1 LVHESKEHFMR
12 RTTLLVVAFG
22 ALSMALVACGGG
34 GGGGDTTYTVTYNG
48 NGATGGAVPVDS
60 GNYTQG
66 QTVTAL
72 GNTGSLVR
80 TGYTFASWNTAANG
94 SGTTYAPAQTFSM
107 GAANVTLYAR
117 WTPVVSGYSVTYSA
131 NGATGGTVPA
141 DPGTYSQSQ
150 TVTVLGNTGSLV
162 YSGYKFVGW
171 QTKADGSGTT
181 YAPGGTFNMGTA
193 NVTLY
198 ALWANG
204 YTYVV
209 NQNGGSA
216 GTISQ
221 YTIGP
226 NGALTPM
233 LTRTVA
239 TGGVNSQRIAAD
251 PAGKY
256 VYVSNVSGDSV
267 SQFTIGAD
275 GVLAP
280 MSTPTISMGPGP
292 GIYYPWSIAVHPT
305 GNWAYV
311 SINQRH
317 VTNQYT
323 IGADG
328 ALSPMTPPSV
338 LGLDYPDTVAIDPS
352 GKYAYVANG
361 RANNVSQYTINQ
373 TTGALAAMVPPTA
386 PAGGT
391 SGFENAW
398 FVIVEPK
405 GKYAYVT
412 NYFNGTVSQYNVNQT
427 NGSLSPMTPATVV
440 TSALYVTTIAIDPL
454 GKYAYV
460 ANPAGTGSDSVRQF
474 NISQTDGTLSPM
486 TPLSVSA
493 GGAGAADI
501 TIDPT
506 GKFAYATV
514 SNAVAQYAIGAN
526 GALTLMANPTVLAG
540 TDPNGIVTVR
550 IH

>member
-1 LVHESKEHFMR
+1 
-12 RTTLLVVAFG
+12 
-22 ALSMALVACGGG
+22 
-34 GGGGDTTYTVTYNG
+34 
-48 NGATGGAVPVDS
+48 
-60 GNYTQG
+60 
-66 QTVTAL
+66 
-72 GNTGSLVR
+72 
-80 TGYTFASWNTAANG
+80 
-94 SGTTYAPAQTFSM
+94 M

-117 WTPVVSGYSVTYSA
+117 WTPVASGYSVTYNA

-141 DPGTYSQSQ
+141 DPSTYYQSSS
-150 TVTVLGNTGSLV
+150 VTVLGNSGSLV
-162 YSGYKFVGW
+162 YSGFKFVGW
-171 QTKADGSGTT
+171 QTMADGSGTT
-181 YAPGGTFNMGTA
+181 YAPGGTFLMGTA
-193 NVTLY
+193 NITLY

-204 YTYVV
+204 YAYVV

-256 VYVSNVSGDSV
+256 VYVSNVSGNSV

-280 MSTPTISMGPGP
+280 MSTPTFLVGPGP

-311 SINQRH
+311 SINQRQA
-317 VTNQYT
+317 TYQYT
-323 IGADG
+323 VGANG

-338 LGLDYPDTVAIDPS
+338 LGGYSPDTIVVDPS

-361 RANNVSQYTINQ
+361 RGNDVSQYTISQ
-373 TTGALAAMVPPTA
+373 TTGALSPMTPATVA
-386 PAGGT
+386 AGGT
-391 SGFENAW
+391 SGSENAW
-398 FVIVEPK
+398 FVAVEPK

-412 NYFNGTVSQYNVNQT
+412 NYFDGTVSQYAINQT
-427 NGSLSPMTPATVV
+427 NGTLSAMTPATVV
-440 TSALYVTTIAIDPL
+440 TSALYASSIAIDPL

-493 GGAGAADI
+493 GGTGAGDI

-514 SNAVAQYAIGAN
+514 TNSVAQYAIGAN
-526 GALTLMANPTVLAG
+526 GALTLMAHPTVQAG
-540 TDPNGIVTVR
+540 IDPNGITTVK

>member
-1 LVHESKEHFMR
+1 MR
-12 RTTLLVVAFG
+12 RNSLVVVAFG

-34 GGGGDTTYTVTYNG
+34 GGGGGGPTYTVTYSG
-48 NGATGGAVPVDS
+48 NVSTGGTVPVDS
-60 GNYTQG
+60 NSYTQG
-66 QTVTAL
+66 QTVTVL
-72 GNTGSLVR
+72 GNTGSLVK

-94 SGTTYAPAQTFSM
+94 AGTSYAPSQTFSM

-117 WTPVVSGYSVTYSA
+117 WTPVASGYSVTYNA

-141 DPGTYSQSQ
+141 DPGTYYQSSS
-150 TVTVLGNTGSLV
+150 VTVLGNTGSLV
-162 YSGYKFVGW
+162 YTGFRFVGW
-171 QTKADGSGTT
+171 QTMADGSGTT
-181 YAPGGTFNMGTA
+181 YAPGGTFLMGTA
-193 NVTLY
+193 NITLY

-204 YTYVV
+204 YAYVV

-239 TGGVNSQRIAAD
+239 TGGVNSQQIAAD

-256 VYVSNVSGDSV
+256 VYVSNVSGNSV

-280 MSTPTISMGPGP
+280 MSTPTISIGPGP
-292 GIYYPWSIAVHPT
+292 SFYPWSIAVHPT
-305 GNWAYV
+305 GSWTYV
-311 SINQRH
+311 SVMLRPLIY
-317 VTNQYT
+317 QYAV
-323 IGADG
+323 GADG
-328 ALSPMTPPSV
+328 ALSPMTPA
-338 LGLDYPDTVAIDPS
+338 TVAGGNYPYTVAVHPS
-352 GKYAYVANG
+352 GKYAYLANG
-361 RANNVSQYTINQ
+361 RDNTVSQYTVNQ
-373 TTGALAAMVPPTA
+373 TTGALTAMTPATVA
-386 PAGGT
+386 AGGT
-391 SGFENAW
+391 SGSENAW
-398 FVIVEPK
+398 RVAVDPK

-412 NYFNGTVSQYNVNQT
+412 NYFDGTVSQYAVNQT
-427 NGSLSPMTPATVV
+427 NGALSAMTPATVV
-440 TSALYVTTIAIDPL
+440 TSALYARSIAIDPL

-460 ANPAGTGSDSVRQF
+460 TNPAGTGSDSVRQF

-493 GGAGAADI
+493 GGMGAADI

-514 SNAVAQYAIGAN
+514 TNSVAQYAIGAN
-526 GALTLMANPTVLAG
+526 GALTLMAHPTVQAG
-540 TDPNGIVTVR
+540 IDPNGITTVK